1 MKKKITFKQIV
12 AACGIVL
19 LLGMYIVS
27 IVLACLAKPGA
38 ADMFMA
44 SIAMTVGLPILLYVI
59 LMFDRLA
66 KGDKEKGAN
75 MKMSELRKYNKR
87 MAKGEDPEA
96 LAKEIEEKYGATED
110 EEEVAED
117 SEDIEVSDVDSETTE
132 ENETE

>member
-87 MAKGEDPEA
+87 MAKGEDPEK
-96 LAKEIEEKYGATED
+96 LAKEIEEKYGVAEA
-110 EEEVAED
+110 AED
-117 SEDIEVSDVDSETTE
+117 SEDIEVSDVDNEATE